1 MHTTRLRMAGPGA
14 TTLEYGCAC
23 VRGGSISLDFKLYAR
38 RGMGVGGG
46 GAHLRACLSSLA
58 PLTTATMTTTPPAPP
73 TQQAG
78 TGT

>member
-46 GAHLRACLSSLA
+46 AHLRACLSSLA